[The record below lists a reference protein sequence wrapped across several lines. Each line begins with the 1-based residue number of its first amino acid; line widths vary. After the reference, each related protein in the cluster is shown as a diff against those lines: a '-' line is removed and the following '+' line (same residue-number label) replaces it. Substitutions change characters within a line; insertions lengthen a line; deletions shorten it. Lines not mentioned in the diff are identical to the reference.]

1 MIEIR
6 TAIEQYV
13 QQAQEDAKLQKQLA
27 NQLDQFSPEELE
39 RIVRQGPPRKANDQI
54 QKGRLYGDL
63 PLPCRQIN
71 YETQYFL
78 YVPTSYDP
86 NRATPLLLVGHG
98 GNGNMPHKQARMAA
112 YIGLE
117 DWLAIAEEKGWILA
131 APLTLRGWGV
141 IGYAVLFSLLSKLQR
156 QFFVDS
162 DRIFLT
168 GHSMGGHLSWRSAM
182 HLADRFA
189 AISPMSGGYDY
200 VAKGMMPLLNLVPG
214 YATFGERE
222 PYGIAEANRTMIAWL
237 REHPEIDWQIV
248 EKRGGHEIFKDELPK
263 IADFMEARPRDL
275 YRSALTVLGLAK
287 DRWDQPNKPWDRKYR
302 WDKQQAIWRSYFHW
316 IQLFDEPELAKGAF
330 QELAAQID
338 RTENAIRL
346 QVQNV
351 NRLRVYLHPKM
362 LDISSEIKLYINGEL
377 YWQGLPTRR
386 TELLLQNLR
395 RLDDWGRA
403 YPTAL
408 DIDLRRMI

>member
-6 TAIEQYV
+6 TTIEQYI
-13 QQAQEDAKLQKQLA
+13 QSAHEDTALQKQLIA
-27 NQLDQFSPEELE
+27 QCNALSAEQLEV
-39 RIVRQGPPRKANDQI
+39 IVRQGPPRNTEGQT

-63 PLPCRQIN
+63 PLRCRQVN
-71 YETQYFL
+71 YETEYFL
-78 YVPTSYDP
+78 YVPTRYAPSQ
-86 NRATPLLLVGHG
+86 ATPLLLVGHG
-98 GNGNMPHKQARMAA
+98 GNGNMAHQQARLAA
-112 YIGLE
+112 YGGLE
-117 DWLAIAEEKGWILA
+117 AWLAIAEEKGWILA
-131 APLTLRGWGV
+131 APLTQRGWGV
-141 IGYAVLFSLLSKLQR
+141 MGYAVLFSLLSKLQR
-156 QFFVDS
+156 QFYIDP
-162 DRIFLT
+162 DRIYLT

-182 HLADRFA
+182 HVADRFA

-200 VAKGMMPLLNLVPG
+200 VAKGMMSLLNLVPG

-222 PYGIAEANRTMIAWL
+222 PYGIAEVNRTMIAWL
-237 REHPEIDWQIV
+237 KEHPEIDWQIV

-275 YRSALTVLGLAK
+275 YRSALAALGLAK

-316 IQLFDEPELAKGAF
+316 IQLFDEPQLQGGAF

-338 RTENAIRL
+338 RTENAVRL

-351 NRLRVYLHPKM
+351 NRLRVYLHPKI
-362 LDISSEIKLYINGEL
+362 LDISSEIKLYINDQL
-377 YWQGLPTRR
+377 YWQGVPTRR
-386 TELLLQNLR
+386 TALLLQNLR
-395 RLDDWGRA
+395 RLDDWGRV